1 MTLATTDWIPQLRL
15 TYIKHLLAHLR
26 TLPSTERI
34 AELAAHLDACSP
46 SDWLRLLG
54 AAWTDLSRIAGWEEF
69 LLTRSP
75 LGAAPWP
82 VIEMMD
88 ADELA
93 AFEALPDEFLAY
105 RGALAHNHAGLCWC
119 LDMGQAAAY
128 ADHYATQLMQCA
140 HLCPTAYRLT
150 VRVDK
155 SHVIAVKRSGCGLT
169 LLVAQVDYLD
179 TEVLSTSRPAN
190 AHAAGG

>member
-1 MTLATTDWIPQLRL
+1 MDWVYTTFVHRLRTTCL
-15 TYIKHLLAHLR
+15 QRERDALLALPDLERLAQLTAWAHHL
-26 TLPSTERI
+26 SV
-34 AELAAHLDACSP
+34 SY
-46 SDWLRLLG
+46 WLRLLG
-54 AAWTDLSRIAGWEEF
+54 AVWNSLPRLAGWEDF

-75 LGAAPWP
+75 LASAPWP

-128 ADHYATQLMQCA
+128 ADHYATQFMQCA
-140 HLCPTAYRLT
+140 HLRPTAYRLT
-150 VRVDK
+150 ARVDK
-155 SHVIAVKRSGCGLT
+155 SHVIALKRSGGGLT

-179 TEVLSTSRPAN
+179 TEVLSTSRPVN
-190 AHAAGG
+190 ARAAGG